1 MITLDSNKIEIIV
14 TRLREMRLPEMANQ
28 LMALYES
35 GELMKQ
41 DLETVLDILTN
52 EELSSRKNNTIDRYR
67 KNAKLSQ
74 QSAELI
80 DINYSPE
87 RKINRSVIEQLATGE
102 YINKRRNVVIVGACG
117 TGKTYIANALASDAC
132 RKLHRTVYCR
142 MFELIADASQ
152 LDLKRL
158 KNRYVKPDVL
168 VIDDFANISVS
179 EQDSMEIFKLME
191 YRYGIKTTIIASQLD
206 PSEWHKNFGGGIL
219 ADSILDRILS
229 NSYKVILG
237 GESLRPK
244 DIVD

>member
-1 MITLDSNKIEIIV
+1 
-14 TRLREMRLPEMANQ
+14 MRLPEMANQ
-28 LMALYES
+28 LMTLYES
-35 GELMKQ
+35 EELMKC

-52 EELSSRKNNTIDRYR
+52 EELVSRKNNTIERYR

-74 QSAELI
+74 QYAELS

-87 RKINRSVIEQLATGE
+87 RKINRSVIEQLGTGE
-102 YINKRRNVVIVGACG
+102 YINKHRNVVIVGACG

-132 RKLHRTVYCR
+132 RKLHRVVYCR
-142 MFELIADASQ
+142 MFELTSDTAQ

-168 VIDDFANISVS
+168 VIDDFANIAVG
-179 EQDSMEIFKLME
+179 ERDSMEIFKLME
-191 YRYGIKTTIIASQLD
+191 YRYGVKTTIIASQLD
-206 PSEWHKNFGGGIL
+206 PSEWHRNFGGGIL
-219 ADSILDRILS
+219 ADSILDRIIS

-244 DIVD
+244 DIID